1 MKTNLIRIAL
11 AAAAAVAL
19 AGAADAAKAGKQCT
33 TIAAAGSGL
42 TRDLAEIM
50 ANGGVKT
57 IADSRGYTPEGPTK
71 MKCENG
77 SVLVECRAQRR
88 VCK

>member
-1 MKTNLIRIAL
+1 MKYLGLVI
-11 AAAAAVAL
+11 AAAAAVS
-19 AGAADAAKAGKQCT
+19 GAAIADAKQSKQCT

-57 IADSRGYTPEGPTK
+57 IADSRGYTGEGPTK
-71 MKCENG
+71 MTCTNG
-77 SVLVECRAQRR
+77 TILVECKAQRK